1 MRGLPTFPRSQALA
15 VENRQGTAAFP
26 KFRGGIVMHMVGVN
40 SYGYC
45 DRICV
50 ALLLNFIFPF
60 LIPSLPTANLTRME
74 SIVLSLAIAVVY

>member
-1 MRGLPTFPRSQALA
+1 
-15 VENRQGTAAFP
+15 
-26 KFRGGIVMHMVGVN
+26 MVGVN

-60 LIPSLPTANLTRME
+60 LIPSLPSANLTRME
-74 SIVLSLAIAVVY
+74 SIVLSLAIAIEILGRLWLTNLQYGVVRR

>member
-1 MRGLPTFPRSQALA
+1 MKIDKVRLNA
-15 VENRQGTAAFP
+15 AAFP
-26 KFRGGIVMHMVGVN
+26 KFRGEIVIHMVGVN
-40 SYGYC
+40 SYGCC

-60 LIPSLPTANLTRME
+60 LIPSLPSANLTRME